1 MTMTA
6 VAGRDLDRYALLMP
20 ECDCGLCA
28 PTWARRRGKSRRFTE
43 PVTLMMAIEAEPSA
57 ARRVQMV
64 QEHLFSLAELLASAD
79 ELLALTTVD
88 DPGRPSVG
96 LALVMFSGELAS
108 ALGAREFVLEPLPEA
123 LRVVCLATVTAAMST
138 AAGCLVRMGEMVEL
152 AGAMASMLSSVLE
165 R

>member
-6 VAGRDLDRYALLMP
+6 VAGRDLDRYALVVS

-64 QEHLFSLAELLASAD
+64 QEHQQCLGQLLAATD
-79 ELLALTTVD
+79 ELLALTMID
-88 DPGRPSVG
+88 DLARPTAG
-96 LALVMFSGELAS
+96 LALVMFSGELAA
-108 ALGAREFVLEPLPEA
+108 ALRASEFVLEPLPEA
-123 LRVVCLATVTAAMST
+123 LWAVCTETVTAAMST
-138 AAGCLVRMGEMVEL
+138 AAGCLVMMTEMMEL
-152 AGAMASMLSSVLE
+152 AAVTASMLSSGL
-165 R
+165 